1 MKKLIL
7 IRHAKSSWKDITLS
21 DYDRP
26 LNERGIRDSKFM
38 SKELS
43 KIINSIDALYSSS
56 SKRTEL
62 TTRYFL
68 EKINIKKENF
78 FFKKDLYHADLNH
91 LFNSILSI
99 DNSYS
104 SVAFVGHNPGITN
117 FTNFLTGLSFYNVP
131 TCGIIVIEFL
141 IDDWSLIQKKSGKLL
156 TKMFPKEY
164 K

>member
-56 SKRTEL
+56 SKRT
-62 TTRYFL
+62 
-68 EKINIKKENF
+68 
-78 FFKKDLYHADLNH
+78 
-91 LFNSILSI
+91 
-99 DNSYS
+99 
-104 SVAFVGHNPGITN
+104 
-117 FTNFLTGLSFYNVP
+117 
-131 TCGIIVIEFL
+131 
-141 IDDWSLIQKKSGKLL
+141 
-156 TKMFPKEY
+156 
-164 K
+164 